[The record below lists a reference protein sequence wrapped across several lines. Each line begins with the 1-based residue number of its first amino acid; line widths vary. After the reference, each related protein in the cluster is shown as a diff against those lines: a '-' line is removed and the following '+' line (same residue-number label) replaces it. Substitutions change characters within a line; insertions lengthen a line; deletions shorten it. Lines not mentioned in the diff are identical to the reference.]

1 MPASFY
7 ELSAAS
13 YLQTLNAT
21 AAVLDRGRRHLEEHG
36 PTPDELAHFRLHDD
50 MAPFS
55 FQVVSVWHH
64 SLGALGGMEA
74 GVFSPPPPVEDTSY
88 AGLEKLVAE
97 AIDGVAAMDEDAVN
111 SLSGRSMVFRI
122 GDREIPFTTDNFLAS
137 FSLPNFY
144 FHATTTYA
152 VLRMHGVPLG
162 KRDFLGQ
169 LRIGAPAV

>member
-1 MPASFY
+1 MPAGFY

-13 YLQTLNAT
+13 YLQTLTAT
-21 AAVLDRGRRHLEEHG
+21 AAVLDRGRSHLEENG
-36 PTPDELAHFRLHDD
+36 PAPDELARFRLHDD
-50 MAPFS
+50 MAPLS
-55 FQVVSVWHH
+55 FQLVSVWHH
-64 SLGALGGMEA
+64 SLGALRGMQD
-74 GVFSPPPPVEDTSY
+74 GVFAPPPQVEDTSY

-97 AIDGVAAMDEDAVN
+97 AIDGVAAWSEDDVN
-111 SLSGRSMVFRI
+111 SLAGRSMVFRI

-144 FHATTTYA
+144 FHATTTYV

-169 LRIGAPAV
+169 LRIGA